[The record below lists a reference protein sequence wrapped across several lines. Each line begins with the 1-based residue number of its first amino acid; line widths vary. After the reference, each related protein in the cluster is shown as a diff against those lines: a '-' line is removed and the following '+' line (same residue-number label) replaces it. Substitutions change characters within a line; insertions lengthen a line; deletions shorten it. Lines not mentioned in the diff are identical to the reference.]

1 MEKTELLTIIGAILD
16 KAQIPFEFEDV
27 NGRNVITLSFD
38 DDEALPKDITLTF
51 DDPGYECTTM
61 NYFSIISIDLP
72 PEIMEELLMILPDFN
87 LSIRMG
93 GFGVMTGAGVL
104 YYNYSL
110 LIDELDDDSVLESIS
125 ACLDVVTAVCAE
137 GKKILLPLLKG
148 EKTAVQ
154 LMQEDYQ
161 LLI

>member
-1 MEKTELLTIIGAILD
+1 MS
-16 KAQIPFEFEDV
+16 
-27 NGRNVITLSFD
+27 NLSMSYY
-38 DDEALPKDITLTF
+38 EALST
-51 DDPGYECTTM
+51 
-61 NYFSIISIDLP
+61 
-72 PEIMEELLMILPDFN
+72 EI
-87 LSIRMG
+87 
-93 GFGVMTGAGVL
+93 V
-104 YYNYSL
+104 
-110 LIDELDDDSVLESIS
+110 ESIS